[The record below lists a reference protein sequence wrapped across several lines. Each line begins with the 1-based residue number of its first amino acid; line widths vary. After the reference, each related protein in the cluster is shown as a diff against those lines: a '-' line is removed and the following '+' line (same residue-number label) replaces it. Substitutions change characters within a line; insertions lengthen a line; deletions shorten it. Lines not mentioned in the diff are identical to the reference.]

1 MHQSEQS
8 RDLPTLIKSQRS
20 SILKSRGNNE
30 FYGIADNRE
39 GNAISLKFITALGEQ
54 KAIHYHDLVSPMDYD
69 GESKIILSTTR
80 LTVTI
85 KGNNLD
91 DLFDHIIQHQ
101 VKWIKEPDQSFA
113 ENREG
118 AVVITSIKFEELM
131 Q

>member
-20 SILKSRGNNE
+20 PILKSRGNNE

-54 KAIHYHDLVSPMDYD
+54 KAIHYHDILSPMDYD

-80 LTVTI
+80 LTVSI

-101 VKWIKEPDQSFA
+101 VKWIKEPDGSFVHI
-113 ENREG
+113 EDKEPLVEEIRFEFEG
-118 AVVITSIKFEELM
+118 
-131 Q
+131 

>member
-20 SILKSRGNNE
+20 PILKSRGNNE
-30 FYGIADNRE
+30 FFGIADNRE

-54 KAIHYHDLVSPMDYD
+54 KAIHYHDILSPMDYD
-69 GESKIILSTTR
+69 GECEIILSTTR
-80 LTVTI
+80 LTITI

-101 VKWIKEPDQSFA
+101 VKWIKEPDQSFSDK
-113 ENREG
+113 REG
-118 AVVITSIKFEELM
+118 DVEITSIRFEEPV